1 MSGVRFVRLY
11 PSDWRSGCIGLTLEQ
26 EGLYIRVCT
35 FIFET
40 ERRLP
45 IDDGA
50 AAKFMGLHTNAYRK
64 VRDQLAAIG
73 KLTRHEDGWTVARA
87 ERELAAA
94 SYQKREAERQ
104 ADQNTPGDTR
114 QDTLGDTP
122 PDTPPDT
129 PQESMGVFSKKQNE
143 INGPLKSLS
152 HSHNQREES
161 TTVHSESEAAREDGR
176 TDAPADLKSAF
187 NGSTETMLAF
197 VELAMGPNSRANAI
211 AWLTAT
217 TSAHGSVA
225 VAQAFASLAEK
236 RAAGEVITRPLPLWS
251 SIAAGMKAGRP
262 SKQREPTQREQAAAA
277 FRAEGKRRLLALQAA
292 LEADA

>member
-45 IDDGA
+45 VDDGA

-64 VRDQLAAIG
+64 VRDQLAALG
-73 KLTRHEDGWTVARA
+73 KLTRHADGWTVARA

-122 PDTPPDT
+122 PDTPIDT
-129 PQESMGVFSKKQNE
+129 PPESMGVISEKQNK
-143 INGPLKSLS
+143 INSPIKSHNHSLS
-152 HSHNQREES
+152 QREES
-161 TTVHSESEAAREDGR
+161 RPVRSEQEAAPAKADG
-176 TDAPADLKSAF
+176 ASEISGL
-187 NGSTETMLAF
+187 NGSTSEIVTGIAKFLNVHCPDQDAARRIVASNVGLYGSDAVRDGYAELMADVADNKVRVPSVKALVGYFKTAGDRRDKPRRDQSNRPQWAVERDDQLAKF
-197 VELAMGPNSRANAI
+197 
-211 AWLTAT
+211 
-217 TSAHGSVA
+217 
-225 VAQAFASLAEK
+225 K
-236 RAAGEVITRPLPLWS
+236 
-251 SIAAGMKAGRP
+251 
-262 SKQREPTQREQAAAA
+262 
-277 FRAEGKRRLLALQAA
+277 AA
-292 LEADA
+292 LKTYQ